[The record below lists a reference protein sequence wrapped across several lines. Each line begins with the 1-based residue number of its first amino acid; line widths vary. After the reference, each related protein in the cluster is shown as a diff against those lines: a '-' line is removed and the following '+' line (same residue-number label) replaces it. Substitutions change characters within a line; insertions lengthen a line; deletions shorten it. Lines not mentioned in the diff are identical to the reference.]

1 MIAMKKRFVVLML
14 GVIALCSTVLTGCV
28 DDYGYWNPEPPYGWN
43 NTFFDSRLDGYWEL
57 VQINGYNVPRSETNC
72 LYFGG
77 NGRGRYYYLRGGGWY
92 EERTAYWCQESVNGA
107 TYYQINLQYEDGEI
121 STMNYW
127 FTDRGDT
134 LWMQWRNSQGL
145 QTYVY
150 AYSSNFQ
157 W

>member
-1 MIAMKKRFVVLML
+1 MKKRLVLLTL
-14 GVIALCSTVLTGCV
+14 GVIALCGTLLTGCV

-43 NTFFDSRLDGYWEL
+43 NTFYDSRLDGYWEL
-57 VQINGYNVPRSETNC
+57 VQINGYNVSRDDTSC

-77 NGRGRYYYLRGGGWY
+77 NGRGRYYYLCGGGWY

-134 LWMQWRNSQGL
+134 LWLQWRNSHGL

-150 AYSSNFQ
+150 AYTPNFR